1 MLPVAYQLPDAI
13 YTGRL
18 DLSQFRRNG
27 ALSLFSRAVGFTVF
41 GDGSLLAVSR
51 SVDSTVGDANLLCCI
66 VIINRPNDDSTE
78 DRFGANRLYSL
89 SKINSQ

>member
-1 MLPVAYQLPDAI
+1 MAI

-41 GDGSLLAVSR
+41 GGDDGSLLAVSR